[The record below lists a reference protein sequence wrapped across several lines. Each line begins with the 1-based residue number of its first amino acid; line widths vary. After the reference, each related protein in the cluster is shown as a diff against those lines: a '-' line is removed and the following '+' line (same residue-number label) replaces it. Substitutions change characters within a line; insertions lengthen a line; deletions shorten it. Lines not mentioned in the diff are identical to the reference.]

1 VSHDRRKDIPLM
13 AMSQKPLVDRV
24 RKLRS
29 SLTTAAGGPAKSLDN
44 RQQLIKLRQ
53 RVADLEDEVI
63 ENRQLARRIAELTD
77 VVEQLLLPEDVRDSG
92 RLEARLGQ
100 IRARH

>member
-1 VSHDRRKDIPLM
+1 MAEYRERVVRRLKRLKNRTSRSGPDDTDTGQLRE
-13 AMSQKPLVDRV
+13 LRGRV
-24 RKLRS
+24 
-29 SLTTAAGGPAKSLDN
+29 N
-44 RQQLIKLRQ
+44 E
-53 RVADLEDEVI
+53 LEHEVM

-77 VVEQLLLPEDVRDSG
+77 VVEQLLLPEDVRDSR